1 MSVDE
6 ICTSSGSV
14 AVPYERRQ
22 DLAHRL
28 DVADAKDA
36 AENRA
41 SSNSDTPAAIPER
54 GVGVAERVGRA
65 VLEARRTATRCRRS
79 GT

>member
-1 MSVDE
+1 MGVDE
-6 ICTSSGSV
+6 IRTSSGSV

-28 DVADAKDA
+28 DVAGAKDA

-41 SSNSDTPAAIPER
+41 ISNSDTPVAIPN
-54 GVGVAERVGRA
+54 VA
-65 VLEARRTATRCRRS
+65 
-79 GT
+79 